1 MAEKDG
7 LKTIGAKVAATRRRL
22 GLLAFGRAFWP
33 LFVFLILF
41 LAMAFAG
48 AFDQLPP
55 AFGAVLAILFLVS
68 GIIFL
73 MRGIRRYRPVSEA
86 EAAHLLDQQSPLRP
100 VSSLSDRPADPSR
113 GAQALWVRHRNR
125 LLKAARELKLP
136 TLSAEWRQLDPFR
149 LRYVLPAAL
158 VGIAVLAAGE
168 GPGRLMRALNP
179 DYGALVGADD
189 MTVEA
194 WVTPPDHTG
203 RAPIFLKPG
212 LNDVRVPRGSEI
224 TLRTEAPSAPRLVL
238 KGQHRTSEKFAVT
251 PDGAWEAKA
260 ILTEDA
266 RVSVQ
271 WWGERAAWRLLT
283 SPDDPPTVEF
293 VSIPTYG
300 RLDRTEFAWTAKDD
314 YGVVR
319 AELSLRLREPHPAAP
334 DEEDRVPIPLAA
346 PSMPDIKDA
355 TQIDL
360 TRHRWAGLPVDV
372 QLVVTDASGQ
382 EGTSE
387 TVPFVLP
394 EKLFLDPVAR
404 VAQEVRVTVLREPRD
419 YAQQEPNLSAL
430 RQDAI
435 NTDAANRLNIAP
447 PDIQK
452 AALMLDSVTLM
463 GERYMPNQAYYL
475 TFKMAEGMLE
485 TAGTKEEAEAV
496 DPLLWSLALKAEY
509 GNAAD
514 ALRRLEAAR
523 RALEQALRD
532 GASEEEIRRR
542 MEAFRDAAN
551 EYLAARMA
559 EAMANGGEMP
569 DMNQDGMASG
579 GGKSLGGQDFEDM
592 LNALQDLT
600 DTGATEQARQLLS
613 DITNMLQNLDFQRG
627 QSGTGM
633 SGMPGS
639 QSDGE
644 DQEDVPQE
652 EQQMTD
658 AMRRLSEILR
668 EQRQLNDDTLAQQRG
683 DLPNNPSGQ
692 SGQESGQQS
701 GQQSGE
707 QSGGQQGQ
715 QEGQQ
720 AGQGGQGMPGDPSA
734 GDGSQGDSRPDGE
747 RPGSNGSTGTDEG
760 DAPQAGGTLAERQA
774 RLGELVEQ
782 FAREHGLGEGAGEEN
797 ALSGVLD
804 PEALAAIREA
814 QRDAERDL
822 ARGREGAASE
832 DQARATQGLS
842 ELNRNLAAMLD
853 EMQRERTNEGQARND
868 PFGRETGGMGNNGDN
883 VRIPEEAE
891 RQRAKDILEEL
902 RRRYN
907 ESDDEEER
915 EYLRRLL
922 DRF

>member
-7 LKTIGAKVAATRRRL
+7 LKTIGTKVAATRRRL

-33 LFVFLILF
+33 LFVFVILF
-41 LAMAFAG
+41 LAMALAG
-48 AFDQLPP
+48 AFDRLP
-55 AFGAVLAILFLVS
+55 AALGAVLALLCLIGSV
-68 GIIFL
+68 IFL
-73 MRGIRRYRPVSEA
+73 LRGVRRYKPVTEA
-86 EAAHLLDQQSPLRP
+86 EATRVLDAQSPLRP
-100 VSSLSDRPADPSR
+100 VSSLTDRPADPSR
-113 GAQALWVRHRNR
+113 GAQALWVRHRER
-125 LLKAARELKLP
+125 LMKAARELKLP
-136 TLSAEWRQLDPFR
+136 SLSAEWRGLDPFR

-168 GPGRLMRALNP
+168 GPGRILRALNP

-238 KGQHRTSEKFAVT
+238 KGQHRTTQKFAAT

-260 ILTEDA
+260 TLVEDS
-266 RVSVQ
+266 RVSVR
-271 WWGERAAWRLLT
+271 WWGERAAWRLLA
-283 SPDDPPTVEF
+283 SPDDPPAVQF

-314 YGVVR
+314 YGVIK
-319 AELSLRLREPHPAAP
+319 AELAIRLKDPHPAAP

-346 PSMPDIKDA
+346 PSMPEIKDT

-372 QLVVTDASGQ
+372 RLVVTDAAGQ

-387 TVPFVLP
+387 TVPFILP
-394 EKLFLDPVAR
+394 QKLFLDPIAR

-419 YAQQEPNLSAL
+419 YKAPERNLFAL
-430 RQDAI
+430 RQDAL
-435 NTDAANRLNIAP
+435 NTEAANRLNTAP

-475 TFKMAEGMLE
+475 TFKTAEGMLE
-485 TAGTKEEAEAV
+485 SAGTKAEADAV
-496 DPLLWSLALKAEY
+496 DPLLWALALKAEY
-509 GNAAD
+509 GSAAD

-532 GASEEEIRRR
+532 GASEEEIRQR
-542 MEAFRDAAN
+542 MQAFRDAAN
-551 EYLAARMA
+551 EYLAAKMA
-559 EAMANGGEMP
+559 EAMANGGDMP
-569 DMNQDGMASG
+569 DENADGQAMGGNQ
-579 GGKSLGGQDFEDM
+579 SLGGQDFEDM
-592 LNALQDLT
+592 LNALQDLSE
-600 DTGATEQARQLLS
+600 TGASEQARQLLS
-613 DITNMLQNLDFQRG
+613 DITNMLQNLEFQKG
-627 QSGTGM
+627 QSGQGM

-639 QSDGE
+639 QANGE
-644 DQEDVPQE
+644 NQDELPQE
-652 EQQMTD
+652 EQEMTD

-683 DLPNNPSGQ
+683 ELPSGQQ
-692 SGQESGQQS
+692 SGQESGEE
-701 GQQSGE
+701 SGE
-707 QSGGQQGQ
+707 QSGQQPGEQQGQ
-715 QEGQQ
+715 QQNGPGQS
-720 AGQGGQGMPGDPSA
+720 GNTPGGNPQGGDQPG
-734 GDGSQGDSRPDGE
+734 GE
-747 RPGSNGSTGTDEG
+747 RPGTNDFAGTDEG
-760 DAPQAGGTLAERQA
+760 APPQSGGTLAERQA
-774 RLGELVEQ
+774 RLGELVER
-782 FAREHGLGEGAGEEN
+782 FARERGLGEGAEDN
-797 ALSGVLD
+797 ALAGAIDPDALD
-804 PEALAAIREA
+804 AIRNA
-814 QRDAERDL
+814 QRQA
-822 ARGREGAASE
+822 EGALERGNEGVATKNQE
-832 DQARATQGLS
+832 KATQGLS
-842 ELNRNLAAMLD
+842 ELNQNLAAMLD
-853 EMQRERTNEGQARND
+853 EMQRERSNKGQTTND
-868 PFGRETGGMGNNGDN
+868 PFGRQTGGPGNNGDD

-902 RRRYN
+902 RKRYN

>member
-1 MAEKDG
+1 LAEKDG
-7 LKTIGAKVAATRRRL
+7 LKTIGTKVAATRRRL

-33 LFVFLILF
+33 LFVFVILF
-41 LAMAFAG
+41 LAMALAG
-48 AFDQLPP
+48 AFDRLP
-55 AFGAVLAILFLVS
+55 AALGAVLALLCLIGSV
-68 GIIFL
+68 IFL
-73 MRGIRRYRPVSEA
+73 LRGVRRYKPVTEA
-86 EAAHLLDQQSPLRP
+86 EATRVLDAQSPLRP
-100 VSSLSDRPADPSR
+100 VSSLTDRPADPSR
-113 GAQALWVRHRNR
+113 GAQALWVRHRER
-125 LLKAARELKLP
+125 LMKAARELKLP
-136 TLSAEWRQLDPFR
+136 SLSAEWRGLDPFR

-168 GPGRLMRALNP
+168 GPGRILRALNP

-238 KGQHRTSEKFAVT
+238 KGQHRTTQKFAAT

-260 ILTEDA
+260 TLVEDS
-266 RVSVQ
+266 RVSVR
-271 WWGERAAWRLLT
+271 WWGERAAWRLLA
-283 SPDDPPTVEF
+283 SPDDPPAVQF

-314 YGVVR
+314 YGVIK
-319 AELSLRLREPHPAAP
+319 AELAIRLKDPHPAAP

-346 PSMPDIKDA
+346 PSMPEIKDT

-372 QLVVTDASGQ
+372 RLVVTDAAGQ

-387 TVPFVLP
+387 TVPFILP
-394 EKLFLDPVAR
+394 QKLFLDPIAR

-419 YAQQEPNLSAL
+419 YKAPERNLFAL
-430 RQDAI
+430 RQDAL
-435 NTDAANRLNIAP
+435 NTEAANRLNTAP

-475 TFKMAEGMLE
+475 TFKTAEGMLE
-485 TAGTKEEAEAV
+485 SAGTKAEADAV
-496 DPLLWSLALKAEY
+496 DPLLWALALKAEY
-509 GNAAD
+509 GSAAD

-532 GASEEEIRRR
+532 GASEEEIRQR
-542 MEAFRDAAN
+542 MQAFRDAAN
-551 EYLAARMA
+551 EYLAAKMA
-559 EAMANGGEMP
+559 EAMANGGDMP
-569 DMNQDGMASG
+569 DENADGQAMGGNQ
-579 GGKSLGGQDFEDM
+579 SLGGQDFEDM
-592 LNALQDLT
+592 LNALQDLSE
-600 DTGATEQARQLLS
+600 TGASEQARQLLS
-613 DITNMLQNLDFQRG
+613 DITNMLQNLEFQKG
-627 QSGTGM
+627 QSGQGM

-639 QSDGE
+639 QANGE
-644 DQEDVPQE
+644 NQDELPQE
-652 EQQMTD
+652 EQEMTD

-683 DLPNNPSGQ
+683 ELPSGQQ
-692 SGQESGQQS
+692 SGQESGEE
-701 GQQSGE
+701 SGE
-707 QSGGQQGQ
+707 QSGQQPGEQQGQ
-715 QEGQQ
+715 QQNGPGQS
-720 AGQGGQGMPGDPSA
+720 GNTPGGNPQGGDQPG
-734 GDGSQGDSRPDGE
+734 GE
-747 RPGSNGSTGTDEG
+747 RPGTNDFAGTDEG
-760 DAPQAGGTLAERQA
+760 APPQSGGTLAERQA
-774 RLGELVEQ
+774 RLGELVER
-782 FAREHGLGEGAGEEN
+782 FARERGLGEGAEDN
-797 ALSGVLD
+797 ALAGAIDPDALD
-804 PEALAAIREA
+804 AIRNA
-814 QRDAERDL
+814 QRQA
-822 ARGREGAASE
+822 EGALERGNEGVATKNQE
-832 DQARATQGLS
+832 KATQGLS
-842 ELNRNLAAMLD
+842 ELNQNLAAMLD
-853 EMQRERTNEGQARND
+853 EMQRERSNKGQTTND
-868 PFGRETGGMGNNGDN
+868 PFGRQTGGPGNNGDD

-902 RRRYN
+902 RKRYN

>member
-1 MAEKDG
+1 LAEKDG
-7 LKTIGAKVAATRRRL
+7 LNTIRTKVAATRRRL

-33 LFVFLILF
+33 LFVFVILF
-41 LAMAFAG
+41 LCMALAG
-48 AFDQLPP
+48 AFDQLP
-55 AFGAVLAILFLVS
+55 AAIGAVLALLFLL
-68 GIIFL
+68 GGTIFL
-73 MRGIRRYRPVSEA
+73 LRGLRRYAAPGDD
-86 EAAHLLDQQSPLRP
+86 EAAQLLDRQSPLRP
-100 VSSLSDRPADPSR
+100 VSSLTDRPAAPTR
-113 GAQALWVRHRNR
+113 GSQALWIRHRDR
-125 LLKAARELKLP
+125 LLTAARELKLP
-136 TLSAEWRQLDPFR
+136 NLSAEWRQLDPFR
-149 LRYVLPAAL
+149 LRYILPAAL
-158 VGIAVLAAGE
+158 VCIGVLAAGE
-168 GPGRLMRALNP
+168 GPGRLLRAMSP

-194 WVTPPDHTG
+194 WVIPPDHTG

-238 KGQHRTSEKFAVT
+238 KGRHRTTQAFAAT

-260 ILTEDA
+260 ILQEDA
-266 RVSVQ
+266 RVSVR
-271 WWGERAAWRLLT
+271 WWGERAAWRLLA
-283 SPDDPPTVEF
+283 SPDDPPLVAF

-300 RLDRTEFAWTAKDD
+300 RLDRTEFAWTANDD
-314 YGVVR
+314 YGVIK
-319 AELSLRLREPHPAAP
+319 AELSMRLKEPHPAAP
-334 DEEDRVPIPLAA
+334 EEEDRVAIPLAA
-346 PSMPDIKDA
+346 PSMQEIKDT

-382 EGTSE
+382 EGKSE
-387 TVPFVLP
+387 TVSFILP

-419 YAQQEPNLSAL
+419 YRKQAKNPFAL
-430 RQDAI
+430 KQGAI
-435 NTDAANRLNIAP
+435 NTEAANRLDAAP
-447 PDIQK
+447 PDVQK
-452 AALMLDSVTLM
+452 AALMLDSITLM

-475 TFKMAEGMLE
+475 TFRVAEGMLE

-509 GNAAD
+509 GSAAD

-532 GASEEEIRRR
+532 GASEDEIRRR

-551 EYLAARMA
+551 EYLAAKMA
-559 EAMANGGEMP
+559 EAIANGGDMP
-569 DMNQDGMASG
+569 DENQDGMAMG
-579 GGKSLGGQDFEDM
+579 GGQSLGGQDFEDM

-613 DITNMLQNLDFQRG
+613 DITNMLQNLEFQRG
-627 QSGTGM
+627 QSGSGM
-633 SGMPGS
+633 SGMPGEPS
-639 QSDGE
+639 EG
-644 DQEDVPQE
+644 E
-652 EQQMTD
+652 EQADLPPEEQEMTD

-683 DLPNNPSGQ
+683 EMPAGQQGQ
-692 SGQESGQQS
+692 SGQEAGDQSGQEQGGQQGMQPGQQS
-701 GQQSGE
+701 GQ
-707 QSGGQQGQ
+707 GGQDEAGNPS
-715 QEGQQ
+715 EGDG
-720 AGQGGQGMPGDPSA
+720 AQGGIRPG
-734 GDGSQGDSRPDGE
+734 GE
-747 RPGSNGSTGTDEG
+747 RPGTNSFAGTDEG
-760 DAPQAGGTLAERQA
+760 APPQSGGTLAERQA

-782 FAREHGLGEGAGEEN
+782 FARERGLGDGAGQED
-797 ALSGVLD
+797 ALSGAID
-804 PEALAAIREA
+804 PDALAAIREA
-814 QRDAERDL
+814 QRSAEGNL
-822 ARGREGAASE
+822 ARGNEGAASD
-832 DQARATQGLS
+832 DQALATQGLS

-853 EMQRERTNEGQARND
+853 EMQRERTKQGQPGND
-868 PFGRETGGMGNNGDN
+868 PFGRQADGMGNGGEN
-883 VRIPEEAE
+883 VRVPEEAE

>member
-1 MAEKDG
+1 LAEKDG
-7 LKTIGAKVAATRRRL
+7 LKTIGTKVAATRRRL

-33 LFVFLILF
+33 LFVFVILF
-41 LAMAFAG
+41 LAMALAG
-48 AFDQLPP
+48 AFDRLP
-55 AFGAVLAILFLVS
+55 AALGAVLVLLCLIGSV
-68 GIIFL
+68 IFL
-73 MRGIRRYRPVSEA
+73 LRGVRRYKPVTEA
-86 EAAHLLDQQSPLRP
+86 EATRVLDAQSPLRP
-100 VSSLSDRPADPSR
+100 VSSLADRPADPSR
-113 GAQALWVRHRNR
+113 GAQALWVRHRER
-125 LLKAARELKLP
+125 LMKAARELKLP
-136 TLSAEWRQLDPFR
+136 NLSAEWRGLDPFR

-158 VGIAVLAAGE
+158 IGIAVLAAGE
-168 GPGRLMRALNP
+168 GPGRILRALNP

-238 KGQHRTSEKFAVT
+238 KGQHRTTQKFAAT

-260 ILTEDA
+260 TLVEDS
-266 RVSVQ
+266 RVSVH
-271 WWGERAAWRLLT
+271 WWGERAAWRLLA
-283 SPDDPPTVEF
+283 SPDDAPTVQF

-314 YGVVR
+314 YGVIK
-319 AELSLRLREPHPAAP
+319 AELAIRLKNPHPAAP

-346 PSMPDIKDA
+346 PSMPEIKDT

-372 QLVVTDASGQ
+372 RLVVTDAAGQ

-387 TVPFVLP
+387 TVPFILP
-394 EKLFLDPVAR
+394 QKLFLDPIAR

-419 YAQQEPNLSAL
+419 YKAPERNLFAL
-430 RQDAI
+430 RQDAL
-435 NTDAANRLNIAP
+435 NTDAANRLNTAP

-475 TFKMAEGMLE
+475 TFKTAEGMLE
-485 TAGTKEEAEAV
+485 SAGTKAEADAV
-496 DPLLWSLALKAEY
+496 DPLLWALALKAEY
-509 GNAAD
+509 GSAAD

-532 GASEEEIRRR
+532 GASEEEIRQR
-542 MEAFRDAAN
+542 MQAFRDAAN
-551 EYLAARMA
+551 EYLAAKMA
-559 EAMANGGEMP
+559 EAMANGGDMP
-569 DMNQDGMASG
+569 DENADGQAMGGNQ
-579 GGKSLGGQDFEDM
+579 SLGGQDFEDM
-592 LNALQDLT
+592 LNALQDLSE
-600 DTGATEQARQLLS
+600 TGASEQARQLLS
-613 DITNMLQNLDFQRG
+613 DITNMLQNLEFQKG
-627 QSGTGM
+627 QSGQGM

-639 QSDGE
+639 QANGE
-644 DQEDVPQE
+644 NQDELPQE
-652 EQQMTD
+652 EQEMTD

-683 DLPNNPSGQ
+683 ELPSGQQ
-692 SGQESGQQS
+692 SGQESGEE
-701 GQQSGE
+701 SGE
-707 QSGGQQGQ
+707 QSGQQPGEQQGQ
-715 QEGQQ
+715 QQNGPGQS
-720 AGQGGQGMPGDPSA
+720 GNTPGGNPQGGDQPG
-734 GDGSQGDSRPDGE
+734 GE
-747 RPGSNGSTGTDEG
+747 RPGTNDFAGTDEG
-760 DAPQAGGTLAERQA
+760 APPQSGGTLAERQA
-774 RLGELVEQ
+774 RLGELVER
-782 FAREHGLGEGAGEEN
+782 FARERGLGEGAEDN
-797 ALSGVLD
+797 ALAGAIDPDALD
-804 PEALAAIREA
+804 AIRNA
-814 QRDAERDL
+814 QRQA
-822 ARGREGAASE
+822 EGALERGNEGVATKNQE
-832 DQARATQGLS
+832 KATQGLS
-842 ELNRNLAAMLD
+842 ELNQNLAAMLD
-853 EMQRERTNEGQARND
+853 EMQRERSNKGQTTND
-868 PFGRETGGMGNNGDN
+868 PFGRQTGGPGNNGDD

-902 RRRYN
+902 RKRYN

>member
-1 MAEKDG
+1 LAEKDG

-33 LFVFLILF
+33 LFVFVILF
-41 LAMAFAG
+41 LAMALAG
-48 AFDQLPP
+48 AFDRLP
-55 AFGAVLAILFLVS
+55 AALGAVLALLCLIGSV
-68 GIIFL
+68 IFL
-73 MRGIRRYRPVSEA
+73 LRGVRRYKPVTEA
-86 EAAHLLDQQSPLRP
+86 EATRVLDAQSPLRP
-100 VSSLSDRPADPSR
+100 VSSLTDRPADPSR
-113 GAQALWVRHRNR
+113 GAQALWVRHRER
-125 LLKAARELKLP
+125 LMKAARELKLP
-136 TLSAEWRQLDPFR
+136 NLSAEWRGLDPFR

-158 VGIAVLAAGE
+158 IGIAVLAAGE
-168 GPGRLMRALNP
+168 GPGRILRALNP

-238 KGQHRTSEKFAVT
+238 KGQHHTTQKFATT

-260 ILTEDA
+260 TLLEDA
-266 RVSVQ
+266 RVSVH
-271 WWGERAAWRLLT
+271 WWGERAAWRLLA
-283 SPDDPPTVEF
+283 SPDGVPTVQF

-300 RLDRTEFAWTAKDD
+300 RLDRTEFAWTAQDD
-314 YGVVR
+314 YGVIK
-319 AELSLRLREPHPAAP
+319 AELAIRLKDPHPAAP

-346 PSMPDIKDA
+346 PSMPEIKDT

-372 QLVVTDASGQ
+372 RLVVTDAAGQ

-394 EKLFLDPVAR
+394 QKLFLDPIAR

-419 YAQQEPNLSAL
+419 YKAPERNLFAL
-430 RQDAI
+430 RQDAL
-435 NTDAANRLNIAP
+435 NTDAANRLNTAP

-452 AALMLDSVTLM
+452 AVLMLDSVTLM

-475 TFKMAEGMLE
+475 TFKTAEGMLE
-485 TAGTKEEAEAV
+485 SAGTKAEADAV
-496 DPLLWSLALKAEY
+496 DPLLWALALKAEY
-509 GNAAD
+509 GSAAD

-532 GASEEEIRRR
+532 GASEEEIRQR
-542 MEAFRDAAN
+542 MQAFRDAAN
-551 EYLAARMA
+551 EYLAAKMA
-559 EAMANGGEMP
+559 EAMANGGDMP
-569 DMNQDGMASG
+569 DENADGQAMGGNQ
-579 GGKSLGGQDFEDM
+579 SLGGQDFEDM
-592 LNALQDLT
+592 LNALQDLSE
-600 DTGATEQARQLLS
+600 TGASEQARQLLS
-613 DITNMLQNLDFQRG
+613 DITNMLQNLEFQKG
-627 QSGTGM
+627 QSGQGM

-639 QSDGE
+639 QANGE
-644 DQEDVPQE
+644 NQDELPQE
-652 EQQMTD
+652 EQEMTD

-683 DLPNNPSGQ
+683 ELPGGQQ
-692 SGQESGQQS
+692 SGQESGEESGEPS
-701 GQQSGE
+701 GQQPGDQQGE
-707 QSGGQQGQ
+707 QQNGPGQSGNTPGGNP
-715 QEGQQ
+715 
-720 AGQGGQGMPGDPSA
+720 QGGDQPG
-734 GDGSQGDSRPDGE
+734 GE
-747 RPGSNGSTGTDEG
+747 RPGTNDFAGTDEG
-760 DAPQAGGTLAERQA
+760 APPQSGGSLAERQA
-774 RLGELVEQ
+774 RLGERVER
-782 FAREHGLGEGAGEEN
+782 FARERGLGEGAGEDN
-797 ALSGVLD
+797 ALAGAIDPDALD
-804 PEALAAIREA
+804 AIRNA
-814 QRDAERDL
+814 QRQA
-822 ARGREGAASE
+822 EGALERGNEGVATKNQE
-832 DQARATQGLS
+832 KATQGLS
-842 ELNRNLAAMLD
+842 ELNQNLAAMLD
-853 EMQRERTNEGQARND
+853 EMQKERSNKGQTTND
-868 PFGRETGGMGNNGDN
+868 PFGRQTGGPGNNGDD

-902 RRRYN
+902 RKRYN